1 MFCAASALVISWQHI
16 NHLTFLARDVY
27 RFHLYFYVRMILHH
41 LCISSPHEDGFS
53 KAKSVYYSICDDYSV
68 NWAETKMN
76 RNCFY
81 TTKYHI
87 FSDRGKDTKSSLLDN
102 LLQWIITTSTGFALK
117 GIEKISRSV
126 RAYVHLLLINLLSFI
141 EDA

>member
-1 MFCAASALVISWQHI
+1 
-16 NHLTFLARDVY
+16 
-27 RFHLYFYVRMILHH
+27 
-41 LCISSPHEDGFS
+41 
-53 KAKSVYYSICDDYSV
+53 
-68 NWAETKMN
+68 MN

-81 TTKYHI
+81 TTKYDI
-87 FSDRGKDTKSSLLDN
+87 FSDRGKDTKSLLLDN
-102 LLQWIITTSTGFALK
+102 LLQWIITTSKGFALK